1 MTAVHLPVID
11 ETPLSIALIASHRF
25 PIAEPFAGGLEA
37 HVWHL
42 ARALVDRGHRVA
54 LFAAAGSD
62 LGVEH
67 SRLDVSTFTPSPA
80 AQRDVSM
87 PADEFMAA
95 HHAYLELMMKLSTG
109 TDFDII
115 HNHSLHYLPIA
126 LARTAAAPV
135 LTTLHTP
142 PTPWLESAIEVNA
155 DNTRFVAVS
164 DYTARSW
171 RHAAAD
177 IDVISNGVD
186 LRLWPAGPGGDELVW
201 FGRLVPE
208 KGAHVAVQAAARAGV
223 GLRLAGPISDR
234 AYFEREI
241 RPLLSDRIRYVGHL
255 DQKELATLVGHS
267 AATLVTP
274 LWDEP
279 YGLVVAESL
288 ACGTPVAGF
297 RRGGI
302 PEILGAGSGILTEPD
317 DVDALAAAA
326 RRAMS
331 LSRGVARARAESH
344 CAEGEMVEGY
354 VSLYRHLTS
363 RAGVAPA

>member
-1 MTAVHLPVID
+1 MTGA
-11 ETPLSIALIASHRF
+11 EPLSIALIASHRY

-42 ARALVDRGHRVA
+42 ARALAGRGHDVA

-67 SRLDVSTFTPSPA
+67 ALLDVSEFEPSPA
-80 AQRDVSM
+80 AQRDTSM
-87 PADEFMAA
+87 PEPGFMAA
-95 HHAYLELMMKLSTG
+95 HHAYLELMMRLG
-109 TDFDII
+109 RDDRFEVI

-126 LARTAAAPV
+126 LARTAKAPV

-142 PTPWLESAIEVNA
+142 PTPWLESAIDVNA
-155 DNTRFVAVS
+155 ENTRFAAVS
-164 DYTARSW
+164 EHTARSW
-171 RHAAAD
+171 SHVARD
-177 IDVISNGVD
+177 IEVISNGVD
-186 LRLWPAGPGGDELVW
+186 VNLWPAGSGGDDLVW
-201 FGRLVPE
+201 FGRFVPE
-208 KGAHVAVQAAARAGV
+208 KGAHLAARAAERAGL

-234 AYFEREI
+234 DYFDREI
-241 RPLLSDRIRYVGHL
+241 SPLLSDRIRYVGHL
-255 DQKELATLVGHS
+255 DQKELATVVGSS

-302 PEILGAGSGILTEPD
+302 PEIVGD
-317 DVDALAAAA
+317 DGGVLADSDDADSLAAAA

-331 LSRGVARARAESH
+331 LDRRVVRARAESH
-344 CAEGEMVEGY
+344 CAEDVMVDQY
-354 VSLYRHLTS
+354 LSLYRRLAGRAHL
-363 RAGVAPA
+363 AA

>member
-1 MTAVHLPVID
+1 MIAG
-11 ETPLSIALIASHRF
+11 EAPLSIALIASHRY
-25 PIAEPFAGGLEA
+25 PIAQPFAGGLEA

-42 ARALVDRGHRVA
+42 ARALAGRGHRVA

-67 SRLDVSTFTPSPA
+67 SLLDVSEFRPSSA
-80 AQRDVSM
+80 AQRDTSM
-87 PADEFMAA
+87 PEPEFMAA
-95 HHAYLELMMKLSTG
+95 HHAYLELMMRLG
-109 TDFDII
+109 TDTGFDVI

-126 LARTAAAPV
+126 LARTAPV

-142 PTPWLESAIEVNA
+142 PTPWLESAIDVNA
-155 DNTRFVAVS
+155 ENTRFAAVS
-164 DYTARSW
+164 EHTARSW
-171 RHAAAD
+171 SHVARD
-177 IDVISNGVD
+177 VEVISNGVD
-186 LRLWPAGPGGDELVW
+186 LSLWPAGTGGDDLVW
-201 FGRLVPE
+201 FGRFVPE
-208 KGAHVAVQAAARAGV
+208 KGAHLAALAADRAGL

-234 AYFEREI
+234 EYFDSKI

-255 DQKELATLVGHS
+255 GQSELATVVGSS

-302 PEILGAGSGILTEPD
+302 PESVGDDSGVLADSE
-317 DVDALAAAA
+317 DVDSLAAAA
-326 RRAMS
+326 RSAMA
-331 LSRGVARARAESH
+331 LDRQIVRARAESH
-344 CAEGEMVEGY
+344 CAEGVMVDQY
-354 VSLYRHLTS
+354 LSLYRRLAGRTHL
-363 RAGVAPA
+363 AA